1 LSSDEYRVHTGWS
14 IIMAETVTLHMP
26 EAVMLRAQERARRT
40 GQSLEEVLQEWLE
53 QGAASDDSTLLV
65 SAREYP
71 LFTPYGNEPAAQ
83 VLLDAL
89 AVART
94 IEHHTRQ
101 STPSP

>member
-1 LSSDEYRVHTGWS
+1 
-14 IIMAETVTLHMP
+14 MAETVTLHMP

-40 GQSLEEVLQEWLE
+40 GQSLEDVLQEWLE

-65 SAREYP
+65 PGREYP

-89 AVART
+89 AEAEKQGHETAKR
-94 IEHHTRQ
+94 
-101 STPSP
+101 SG